1 MSENFPKTQI
11 QIIEILE
18 EKYKIDPSIITEM
31 YFPVFMDNTNAENVL
46 NEILKIEN
54 ESKDLDEAKLK
65 VTGFFALTILDDF
78 YNNVKNNER

>member
-31 YFPVFMDNTNAENVL
+31 YFPVFMDNTNAENAL

-65 VTGFFALTILDDF
+65 VTNFFALTILDDIF
-78 YNNVKNNER
+78 NNLEKES